1 MSTSKV
7 LQKKFNERKPKLKH
21 LIYLDN
27 ILSNIDPIH
36 FEKVMEIRKTIEL
49 TLLDNPESDN
59 KVVAYL
65 SWVNDKIKNIS
76 FKRNDLIKRET
87 ENLVLV

>member
-1 MSTSKV
+1 MVYSKV
-7 LQKKFNERKPKLKH
+7 LQEKLKDRKAQLSH
-21 LIYLDN
+21 LVYLDG

-49 TLLDNPESDN
+49 TLLDNPESN
-59 KVVAYL
+59 NEVVAYL

-76 FKRNDLIKRET
+76 LKRSNLVKNEI
-87 ENLVLV
+87 ENLVLA